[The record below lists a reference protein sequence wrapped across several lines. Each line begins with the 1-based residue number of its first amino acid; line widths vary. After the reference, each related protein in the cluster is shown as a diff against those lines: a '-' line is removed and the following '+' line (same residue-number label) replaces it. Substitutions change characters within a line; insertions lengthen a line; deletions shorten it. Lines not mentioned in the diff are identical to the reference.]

1 MVVVKY
7 TKNDWSMQDSNVF
20 VIFTPMKE
28 SEIIKFGEQLF
39 SVYPKYRMEIF
50 PSRHFAPELLLQ
62 ATDPL
67 VERSAGLIKSQIVG
81 HSFEKRPIRLISVGS
96 GTIIVLLWSQMHG
109 DESTATMAI
118 CDILNYLLNT
128 QSEKTIRTLLSKL
141 TLNFLPMLNPD
152 GAARCQRRTAL
163 GIDMN
168 RDAVALATPE
178 ARLLQKLQH
187 ELKPHF
193 GFNLHDQELSTV
205 SSSKEISAIGLL
217 APAFDTQKSYN
228 EVRARAKH
236 LAATFASVMNQFV
249 PGKVTKYD
257 DAFEPRA
264 FGDNMQ
270 KWGTS
275 TLLVES
281 GHSIGDPEKDYTRR
295 LNFTGILA
303 SLYAIAT
310 ETLSMGDDVY
320 EQLPFNGKRAY
331 DVVVRNVIIKHEDGS
346 TAPAD
351 LGISY
356 QVDTHSELPSK
367 LVDIG
372 DLTPF
377 VGLREID
384 GRQKVIPQMELIVN
398 QAFEWERHFK

>member
-1 MVVVKY
+1 
-7 TKNDWSMQDSNVF
+7 MQDSNVF

-28 SEIIKFGEQLF
+28 SDTIKLGERIF
-39 SVYPKYRMEIF
+39 NVYPKYRMEIF
-50 PSRHFAPELLLQ
+50 PERHFAPELLLQ
-62 ATDPL
+62 AIDPL
-67 VERSAGLIKSQIVG
+67 IEKSAGLFKSRIVG
-81 HSFEKRPIRLISVGS
+81 NSFEKRPIRIISVGS
-96 GTIIVLLWSQMHG
+96 GTTTVLLWSQMHG
-109 DESTATMAI
+109 DESTATMAM
-118 CDILNYLLNT
+118 CDMLNYFLDTLNEQST
-128 QSEKTIRTLLSKL
+128 QTLLSKL
-141 TLNFLPMLNPD
+141 TLYFLPMLNPD
-152 GAARCQRRTAL
+152 GAARCQRRTAR

-168 RDAVALATPE
+168 RDVMALVTPE
-178 ARLLQKLQH
+178 ARLLKKLQH

-205 SSSKEISAIGLL
+205 SSSKEISVLGLL
-217 APAFDTQKSYN
+217 APAFDAQKSNN
-228 EVRARAKH
+228 EVRTKAKH
-236 LAATFASVMNQFV
+236 LAATFASVMNRFV

-281 GHSIGDPEKDYTRR
+281 GHSIGDQEKDFIRR
-295 LNFTGILA
+295 LNFTGILT

-310 ETLSMGDDVY
+310 ETLLTVDVELY

-331 DVVVRNVIIKHEDGS
+331 DVVVRNVLIKNGDGS
-346 TAPAD
+346 TTPAD

-377 VGLREID
+377 VGLREI
-384 GRQKVIPQMELIVN
+384 GGQRKVIPQTELVIN
-398 QAFEWERHFK
+398 QAFEWEKYF

>member
-1 MVVVKY
+1 
-7 TKNDWSMQDSNVF
+7 MQDSNVF

-28 SEIIKFGEQLF
+28 SETIKFGEQLF

-50 PSRHFAPELLLQ
+50 PSRHFAPDLLLQ
-62 ATDPL
+62 AIDPL
-67 VERSAGLIKSQIVG
+67 IGRLAGLFKSQIIG
-81 HSFEKRPIRLISVGS
+81 YSFEKRPIRLISVGS
-96 GTIIVLLWSQMHG
+96 GTTSVLLWSQMHG
-109 DESTATMAI
+109 DEPTATMAI
-118 CDILNYLLNT
+118 CDMLHYLLDTLNEQTT
-128 QSEKTIRTLLSKL
+128 QTLLSKL
-141 TLNFLPMLNPD
+141 TLYFLPMLNPD
-152 GAARCQRRTAL
+152 GAARCQRRTAQ

-168 RDAVALATPE
+168 RDAVALVTPE
-178 ARLLQKLQH
+178 SRLLKKLQH

-217 APAFDTQKSYN
+217 APAFDAQKSYN
-228 EVRARAKH
+228 EVRTRAKL
-236 LAATFASVMNQFV
+236 LAATFSAVMNRFI
-249 PGKVTKYD
+249 PGNVTKYD

-281 GHSIGDPEKDYTRR
+281 GHSIGDNEKDSIRR

-303 SLYAIAT
+303 SLYAIAV
-310 ETLSMGDDVY
+310 EMLSSIDDSVY
-320 EQLPFNGKRAY
+320 EQLPLNGKRAY
-331 DVVVRNVIIKHEDGS
+331 DIVIRNVLIKHEDGS
-346 TAPAD
+346 TTQSD
-351 LGISY
+351 LGISH
-356 QVDTHSELPSK
+356 QVDTHSEQPPK

-377 VGLREID
+377 VGVKEID
-384 GRQKVIPQMELIVN
+384 GQRKMIPQTGLVIN
-398 QAFEWERHFK
+398 QTFEWERYFPVKH